1 MGLVVVGFVV
11 IVPAMATLRA
21 MSFALYRW
29 SVMLHV
35 VANTPPAGGITI
47 GWFEERGRHE
57 PPPREKGNPV
67 ES

>member
-1 MGLVVVGFVV
+1 M
-11 IVPAMATLRA
+11 VPAMATLKA

-35 VANTPPAGGITI
+35 VVNAPPAGGMTM
-47 GWFEERGRHE
+47 GWFEERGLHE
-57 PPPREKGNPV
+57 PPPRENGKPV